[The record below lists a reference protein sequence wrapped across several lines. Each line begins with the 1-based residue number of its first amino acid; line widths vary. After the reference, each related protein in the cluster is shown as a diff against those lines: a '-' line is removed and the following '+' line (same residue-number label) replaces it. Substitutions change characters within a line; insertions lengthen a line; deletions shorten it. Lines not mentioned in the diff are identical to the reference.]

1 VKDDWSLVLICWTLS
16 FSDIGNLDCLITRE
30 PGGEHLKQLIVKN
43 VLMKT
48 QKIRYKLPKT
58 RYFSMEFPKTVTL
71 SAGMSWMIPITFRP
85 LAKVSF

>member
-1 VKDDWSLVLICWTLS
+1 M
-16 FSDIGNLDCLITRE
+16 
-30 PGGEHLKQLIVKN
+30 KQLIVKN

-85 LAKVSF
+85 LAKVFETIADCRRFIVMLSNSQRVLGNLIFQLKQCFQSMF